1 MNNFTPRAQQVLALA
16 RKEADRFNHNYVGT
30 EHLLL
35 GLIKLGQG
43 VAVNVLQKMGLD
55 LDTVRS
61 EVEKQVGSG
70 PETKMVGNIPY
81 TPRVKKVLAL
91 AGKEAKSLS
100 HSYVGTEHILLGLLR
115 EGEGVAARV
124 LKNLEIDIE
133 RTRNEILKELDPN
146 FTPQEGEGE
155 PPVPQGGGEAPAA
168 GSGTKRDAKTPAL
181 RAFGRDLTEM
191 ARKGE
196 IDPVIGRENEIER
209 VIQVLCRRTKN
220 NPVLIGEA
228 GVGKTA
234 IVEGLAQEIAGGNVP
249 EILREK
255 KVVTLDLALMVAGT
269 KYRGQFEER
278 IKAVMDEIRRTK
290 NVILFIDELHTI
302 VGAGS
307 AEGAMDASNIIKPA
321 LSRGEL
327 QCVGATTLNEFRK
340 YIEKDSALERRFQQV
355 KVEAP
360 SVDQAIQ
367 ILKGLR
373 GKYEAHHKARYT
385 EEALEAAARLSDRYL
400 TGRFL
405 PDKAIDLMDEAGAR
419 ARISAMTRPPDV
431 KDIER
436 EIEEIRGQKE
446 GAIKAQDF
454 EKAAA
459 LRDTEKQ
466 AKERLEGI
474 LTQWREQREEREVV
488 VTEDDIMHVVSKW
501 TGVPLSRMEQAET
514 EKLLRMEEQ
523 LKGRVIGQEEAVVA
537 ISKALRR
544 SRADLKDPRRPIG
557 SFIFLGPTGVGKTFL
572 AQCLAD
578 FMFGDREALIQIDM
592 SEYMEKFTS
601 SRLIGSPP
609 GYVGHEEGGQLSEA
623 VRRRPYSVVLF
634 DEIEKAHPD
643 VMHLLLQILEEGKI
657 TDSLGRKI
665 DFRNTII
672 ILTSNIGAELIKKQG
687 AMGFGAASRDETNY
701 DVMRDKILEEAKRV
715 LKPEFVN
722 RLDDLIVFHPL
733 AKKELERIVDLEI
746 EKVAKRIKGKEISI
760 ELEQSAKDLLIEKGY
775 DPTYGARPMRR
786 AVERYLEDPMAEEI
800 LRGNLKAGDR
810 AKVVEKEGKLVFEV
824 VESQAP
830 SEPAEAGSE
839 G

>member
-55 LDTVRS
+55 LETVRM

-91 AGKEAKSLS
+91 AGKEAKALQ

-124 LKNLEIDIE
+124 LKSLEIDIE

-146 FTPQEGEGE
+146 FAPQEESEG
-155 PPVPQGGGEAPAA
+155 VPAETGGKKD
-168 GSGTKRDAKTPAL
+168 SKTPAL
-181 RAFGRDLTEM
+181 RAFGRDLTEL
-191 ARKGE
+191 AKKNE
-196 IDPVIGRENEIER
+196 LDPVIGRSDEIER
-209 VIQVLCRRTKN
+209 VIQILCRRTKN

-234 IVEGLAQEIAGGNVP
+234 IAEGLAQEIVAGDVP
-249 EILREK
+249 EILRDK
-255 KVVTLDLALMVAGT
+255 KVITLDLALMVAGT

-327 QCVGATTLNEFRK
+327 QCIGATTLNEYRK
-340 YIEKDSALERRFQQV
+340 YIEKDAALERRFQTV

-360 SVDQAIQ
+360 SVDQTIL
-367 ILKGLR
+367 ILKGIR
-373 GKYEAHHKARYT
+373 HKYEAHHKARIT
-385 EEALEAAARLSDRYL
+385 DEALDAAARLSDRYL

-405 PDKAIDLMDEAGAR
+405 PDKAIDVMDEAGSR
-419 ARISAMTRPPDV
+419 ARIAAMTRPPNV
-431 KDIER
+431 KDIEAQ
-436 EIEEIRGQKE
+436 IEQIRVDKE
-446 GAIKAQDF
+446 AAIKAQDF

-459 LRDTEKQ
+459 LRDSEKQ
-466 AKERLEGI
+466 AKDRLDTI
-474 LTQWREQREEREVV
+474 LSEWRINKEEKEVL

-501 TGVPLSRMEQAET
+501 TGVPLSRMEQQET
-514 EKLLRMEEQ
+514 QKLLAMESE
-523 LKGRVIGQEEAVVA
+523 LKGKVIGQDEAVVA

-557 SFIFLGPTGVGKTFL
+557 SFVFLGPTGVGKTFL
-572 AQCLAD
+572 ARTLAE
-578 FMFGDREALIQIDM
+578 FMFGDADALIQIDM
-592 SEYMEKFTS
+592 SEYMEKFTA

-609 GYVGHEEGGQLSEA
+609 GYVGYEEGGQLSEA

-672 ILTSNIGAELIKKQG
+672 IMTSNVGADLIRRQTTL
-687 AMGFGAASRDETNY
+687 GFGAPKLDDNY
-701 DVMRDKILEEAKRV
+701 DVMRDKIMEETKRV
-715 LKPEFVN
+715 FKPEFLN
-722 RLDDLIVFHPL
+722 RLDDMIVFHTLTKPDL
-733 AKKELERIVDLEI
+733 IQIVDLE
-746 EKVAKRIKGKEISI
+746 VAKVIQRIKSKDIHLI
-760 ELEQSAKDLLIEKGY
+760 LEESAKEFIIEKGY
-775 DPTYGARPMRR
+775 DPLYGARPMRR
-786 AVERYLEDPMAEEI
+786 AVERYLEDPLAEEL
-800 LRGNLKAGDR
+800 LRGNIKTHENIHVKRDG
-810 AKVVEKEGKLVFEV
+810 EKLAFV
-824 VESQAP
+824 SQSSI
-830 SEPAEAGSE
+830 SEPTPAGLS
-839 G
+839 